1 MLDKIILKELKLK
14 AEKEYRFHPKRKW
27 KMDYAIPSIM
37 VGVEVEGGLWKE
49 GGGRHNRAAGFIA
62 DMEKYNTATA
72 MGWRIFRITPGDYGK
87 ALRFIEELIKYEEG
101 KKTER
106 SMGQE
111 SGENS
116 GATKANGNSNL

>member
-49 GGGRHNRAAGFIA
+49 GGGRHNRWLHSRHGEIQHGHRYG
-62 DMEKYNTATA
+62 MENIQDHS
-72 MGWRIFRITPGDYGK
+72 WRLWKG
-87 ALRFIEELIKYEEG
+87 
-101 KKTER
+101 TEVYR
-106 SMGQE
+106 GT
-111 SGENS
+111 N
-116 GATKANGNSNL
+116 

>member
-14 AEKEYRFHPKRKW
+14 AEKEYRFHPIRKW

-72 MGWRIFRITPGDYGK
+72 MGWRIFRILPGKYGD
-87 ALRFIEELIKYEEG
+87 ALRMIEALIKYEEG